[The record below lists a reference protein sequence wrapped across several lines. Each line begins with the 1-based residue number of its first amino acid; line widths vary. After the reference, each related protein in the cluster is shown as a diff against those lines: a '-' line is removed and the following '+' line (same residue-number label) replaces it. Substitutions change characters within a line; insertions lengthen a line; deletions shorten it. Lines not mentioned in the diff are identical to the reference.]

1 MTVLGPNLA
10 SRPFANERPVRR
22 VTLLVWML
30 ALLLL
35 AVNVFLYQRHL
46 RGQHEQ
52 RQVLA
57 TLQGNIAAE
66 ESAVRELEDRLS
78 TLDLEQQNEL
88 VRFLNAEIA
97 KRTFSWS
104 RLFDQLEEV
113 LPAKVE
119 VRRVSPRVAQEK
131 RRGSSRSDATSGLVS
146 IEITGH
152 SPSSEELLLLIDN
165 LFTHPG
171 FAAPNLRSES
181 QRDDRRLD
189 FSLSVLYLP
198 EAAGPMQ
205 DPVPSPVEET
215 AP

>member
-22 VTLLVWML
+22 VSLLVWLL

-57 TLQGNIAAE
+57 TLQGDMAAQ
-66 ESAVRELEDRLS
+66 ESAVRELEVRLS
-78 TLDLEQQNEL
+78 TLDLEQQNEV
-88 VRFLNAEIA
+88 VRFLNAEIE

-119 VRRVSPRVAQEK
+119 VRRVSPRVSQEK
-131 RRGSSRSDATSGLVS
+131 RRGGSSGDATGGLVN

-171 FAAPNLRSES
+171 FAEPNLRSES

-189 FSLSVLYLP
+189 FSLNVLYLP
-198 EAAGPMQ
+198 EASGSVEDPM
-205 DPVPSPVEET
+205 PAPVEET